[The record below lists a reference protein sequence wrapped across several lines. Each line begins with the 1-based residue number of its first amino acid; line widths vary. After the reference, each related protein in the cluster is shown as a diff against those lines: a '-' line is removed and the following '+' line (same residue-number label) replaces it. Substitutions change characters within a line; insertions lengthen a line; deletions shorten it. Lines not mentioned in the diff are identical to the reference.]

1 MNNVT
6 DAFEDGI
13 FPFKDE
19 FQKKEPD
26 VADETL
32 PYWVKVDKKR
42 LDRIQNKVKMFK
54 NKDRFVV
61 PGGSGDRINAN
72 GSYRLIQDIENGNIT
87 HKEALKE
94 IFKICNDIERLKR
107 LKEINQN
114 QVDMLN
120 ILFMTDEFFTG
131 IHSEYKKVDNEYAL
145 FRTKIDEK
153 ESNIAI
159 QQSDDQPDTTD
170 IPDLESEKSAAQRRN
185 QQVKGT
191 KILTPNQMLN
201 RLSISL
207 AQLKA
212 GNNLKKK
219 LGNYCTLCTD
229 QENVQTNKTTL

>member
-1 MNNVT
+1 MNNVI

-19 FQKKEPD
+19 FKKKR
-26 VADETL
+26 VRCGWWNTTIL
-32 PYWVKVDKKR
+32 GKSRQKR

-54 NKDRFVV
+54 NKNRFVV

-72 GSYRLIQDIENGNIT
+72 GSYRLIQDIENGKIT
-87 HKEALKE
+87 HEEALKE
-94 IFKICNDIERLKR
+94 IFKICNDIERLKG

-114 QVDMLN
+114 QIDMLN

-153 ESNIAI
+153 ESSIAI
-159 QQSDDQPDTTD
+159 QQSDEQPDTTD
-170 IPDLESEKSAAQRRN
+170 IPDLESEESAAQRRN
-185 QQVKGT
+185 QQGKGT

-212 GNNLKKK
+212 GNNLKMKW
-219 LGNYCTLCTD
+219 GNYCTLCTD
-229 QENVQTNKTTL
+229 KKNVQTNKTTL

>member
-1 MNNVT
+1 
-6 DAFEDGI
+6 
-13 FPFKDE
+13 
-19 FQKKEPD
+19 
-26 VADETL
+26 
-32 PYWVKVDKKR
+32 
-42 LDRIQNKVKMFK
+42 MFK

-120 ILFMTDEFFTG
+120 IVFMTDEFFTG